1 MSLKKFKMKI
11 INAVAEN
18 LCVMIL
24 LDISKFTHTLPVKRF
39 LTKVSQEH
47 TEGEEVSL
55 GKNLKKHVCHMQT
68 VKPGFF
74 VY

>member
-1 MSLKKFKMKI
+1 MALKKFKMEM

-47 TEGEEVSL
+47 TEGEVSL
-55 GKNLKKHVCHMQT
+55 GKNLKKRVCHMQT
-68 VKPGFF
+68 VKPGSS